1 MLNLVWKLK
10 LSLKKVIDV
19 DDLFLI
25 FCFTWYQSVLLQFCS
40 DVSSFLPLYNSF
52 SFYWGTNFIPS
63 SCWPKWILH
72 ICVYKHQA
80 LCSVSCISDILWD
93 KGNRLLHTVTQKVH
107 LTLCIARVCSV
118 ILLCSRSEGGR
129 MRTSGWD
136 VPVGFASSVPGGS
149 NTKSEQNITGA
160 VSHS

>member
-1 MLNLVWKLK
+1 MICFLFSV
-10 LSLKKVIDV
+10 SLGTKV
-19 DDLFLI
+19 
-25 FCFTWYQSVLLQFCS
+25 FCF
-40 DVSSFLPLYNSF
+40 SFALMFPLSYLLYNSF

-80 LCSVSCISDILWD
+80 LCSVSCMSGILWD

-149 NTKSEQNITGA
+149 NTKSEPNITGA